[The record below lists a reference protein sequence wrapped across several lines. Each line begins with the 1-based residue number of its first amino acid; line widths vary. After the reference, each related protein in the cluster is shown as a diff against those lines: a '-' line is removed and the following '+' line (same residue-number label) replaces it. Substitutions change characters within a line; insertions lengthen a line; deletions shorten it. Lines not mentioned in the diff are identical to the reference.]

1 MYIFK
6 PPKRCHQVKVDVRK
20 PGIDLKLHDCEIET
34 VETCKNA
41 DDLEE
46 ISYRATECDVPC
58 YERLKAKNLTT
69 NGMNFS
75 N

>member
-1 MYIFK
+1 
-6 PPKRCHQVKVDVRK
+6 
-20 PGIDLKLHDCEIET
+20 LHDCEIET

-41 DDLEE
+41 DDLED
-46 ISYRATECDVPC
+46 ISYRATECGVPC

-69 NGMNFS
+69 NGMDFS